1 MTSTPRKR
9 SESNHRRRH
18 RSRPLP
24 KWVKDRQDLDEMAR
38 GRCLLVLSVLSG
50 EKPVTDAIAASGMSR
65 NTYYQL
71 EERALTAML
80 EALGPSPGPGRRPD
94 EGSRIAGLEAKVAK
108 LEQEKRRA
116 ERLLLLTRK
125 VVRRSRLTLPGLGRP
140 RSTSGGSKPSNTS
153 KTKAPDGSPSTP
165 RPAGAAAP

>member
-1 MTSTPRKR
+1 MSTSRKR
-9 SESNHRRRH
+9 SASSHQRRH

-24 KWVKDRQDLDEMAR
+24 KWLKERQDLDEMAR

-50 EKPVTDAIAASGMSR
+50 EKPVTDAITESGMSR

-71 EERALTAML
+71 EERALEAMVQ
-80 EALGPSPGPGRRPD
+80 ALGPSPAPGRKPD
-94 EGSRIAGLEAKVAK
+94 PAARIAELETKLAG

-125 VVRRSRLTLPGLGRP
+125 VVGRVRLTLPGLGRP
-140 RSTSGGSKPSNTS
+140 RSTRGGGKPSNSSTA
-153 KTKAPDGSPSTP
+153 KAADGSPSTP
-165 RPAGAAAP
+165 RPAGVAAP